1 VLQGRRTN
9 MMENLNLPLD
19 FLAEETMVLGE
30 KLTKEKESRR
40 FAMPDHVQGEPTEQ
54 LELTPEDRLR
64 HVKDKMK
71 EFLASED
78 LFTDEIEQ
86 KEIYPTTAGLIF
98 RICESAGTYIVRS
111 VCVDN
116 VRHEMKSINEDFEA
130 KDYSKLRLEVEEDI
144 LELRYF
150 ECETLE
156 QAEVLHELFSNRRLP
171 KEEDVLCNISD
182 PGFSWWLDTQPG
194 KCTIYFKSHGVEC
207 AQSYLKLGPLSDI
220 NVFRRRMNQLNALLQ
235 QHSCGMSIYEDE
247 SSLNISVN
255 GQTSPFFNAVKT
267 LILKGELDEDGEL
280 LGILYNNI
288 TLRFY
293 LQEVAL
299 VRRFWLHIEKILNS
313 NQTIQ

>member
-1 VLQGRRTN
+1 
-9 MMENLNLPLD
+9 MENLHLPLD

-30 KLTKEKESRR
+30 KLTKEKESRSHL
-40 FAMPDHVQGEPTEQ
+40 MQDQTVQ
-54 LELTPEDRLR
+54 LELSPEDRLR

-71 EFLASED
+71 EFMASED
-78 LFTDEIEQ
+78 LFTDQIES
-86 KEIYPTTAGLIF
+86 KEHYPNSAGLIF

-116 VRHEMKSINEDFEA
+116 IKHEMQAIQEDFTA
-130 KDYSKLRLEVEEDI
+130 KDYSKLRLEEAEDI
-144 LELRYF
+144 AELRHF
-150 ECETLE
+150 VCESLE

-194 KCTIYFKSHGVEC
+194 RCTIYFKSHGVEC

-235 QHSCGMSIYEDE
+235 NHACGMSIYEDD
-247 SSLNISVN
+247 SSLNISLN
-255 GQTSPFFNAVKT
+255 GQQSPFFNAVKK

-280 LGILYNNI
+280 IGILYENI
-288 TLRFY
+288 TLRYY

-299 VRRFWLHIEKILNS
+299 VRRFWLHIEQILNS